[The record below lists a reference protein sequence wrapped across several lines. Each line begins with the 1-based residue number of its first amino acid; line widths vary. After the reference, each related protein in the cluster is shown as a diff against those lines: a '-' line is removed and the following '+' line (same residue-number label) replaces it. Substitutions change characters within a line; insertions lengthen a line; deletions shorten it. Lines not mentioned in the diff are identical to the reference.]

1 MTDFALFST
10 LIDCIRQGGSPVL
23 CTIVDSAGSAPRGAG
38 ARMALLPDGTWLGT
52 VGGGAVE
59 HQVTLDAQALWRDG
73 AGPLR
78 KHYDLSHAAAELG
91 MVCGGKIDVE
101 FEVRR

>member
-52 VGGGAVE
+52 VGGGCLAERGGTLPYLADGDTVE
-59 HQVTLDAQALWRDG
+59 IRIERIGTLRQYVKR
-73 AGPLR
+73 
-78 KHYDLSHAAAELG
+78 
-91 MVCGGKIDVE
+91 
-101 FEVRR
+101 